1 MIGEQHCPVQTLK
14 AYIDLIKQPSVL
26 GASSTW
32 SDDDVASLGNLIG
45 LLLVAFFSSF
55 NRDEIMLLFFLSFCS
70 DFIRFSI

>member
-1 MIGEQHCPVQTLK
+1 MHVIGEQHCPLQTLK

-45 LLLVAFFSSF
+45 LLLVAFFRLSI
-55 NRDEIMLLFFLSFCS
+55 ETKLCCFFLFVVG
-70 DFIRFSI
+70 